1 MPNEHA
7 KAQRRSSRGLW
18 LTDAGFRGR
27 LRTLPAYHW
36 STPPCEGEGWRKGQ
50 EEGLLGGGGQ
60 VGVQYR
66 LVERAVESVG
76 GGAVEPG

>member
-7 KAQRRSSRGLW
+7 KAQRRSSRRLW

-36 STPPCEGEGWRKGQ
+36 STPPCEGEGWRKA
-50 EEGLLGGGGQ
+50 EGEGEGEGRGR
-60 VGVQYR
+60 GR
-66 LVERAVESVG
+66 VEGEG
-76 GGAVEPG
+76 EGEGDGEGEGEGEG

>member
-7 KAQRRSSRGLW
+7 KAQRRFSRGLW

-36 STPPCEGEGWRKGQ
+36 STPPCEGEGWRKA
-50 EEGLLGGGGQ
+50 EGEGEGEGRGR
-60 VGVQYR
+60 GR
-66 LVERAVESVG
+66 VEGEG
-76 GGAVEPG
+76 EGEGDGEGEGEGEG

>member
-7 KAQRRSSRGLW
+7 KAPWRSSRRLW

-36 STPPCEGEGWRKGQ
+36 STPPCEGEGWRKA
-50 EEGLLGGGGQ
+50 EGEGEGEGW
-60 VGVQYR
+60 VGVR
-66 LVERAVESVG
+66 VRERERVRVTERVRVRVRVS
-76 GGAVEPG
+76 